1 MYSSFF
7 DSFFYPQT
15 RIVVVSEERLREVE
29 RQAKQRQ
36 IDQLS
41 ERINAYEERTRK
53 ELAEANKQL
62 ESLHGELAALAP
74 AQETA
79 AV

>member
-36 IDQLS
+36 IDDLS
-41 ERINAYEERTRK
+41 QRIEEYEARTR
-53 ELAEANKQL
+53 EAVAQANKQL
-62 ESLHGELAALAP
+62 EGLRIELAALPP
-74 AQETA
+74 AKEAVA
-79 AV
+79 A

>member
-1 MYSSFF
+1 MYSSLF

-36 IDQLS
+36 IDDLS
-41 ERINAYEERTRK
+41 QRIEEYEARTR
-53 ELAEANKQL
+53 EVLSQATKQL
-62 ESLHGELAALAP
+62 EELQSDLAALAP
-74 AQETA
+74 SKEAVA
-79 AV
+79 A

>member
-1 MYSSFF
+1 MYSSLF

-36 IDQLS
+36 IDDLS
-41 ERINAYEERTRK
+41 QRIEEYEKRTR
-53 ELAEANKQL
+53 EALTEANKQL
-62 ESLHGELAALAP
+62 ESLHTELAALAP
-74 AQETA
+74 AKEAA